1 MNQIFSQIE
10 KNRGHAL
17 LSHERAF
24 IVDNIKKADLS
35 IYDDKHEALKVLIT
49 MLEQR
54 LNQVPAEP
62 SVDIREMQ
70 IKQLKLDEKGNVRKK
85 ITAETTIDELLSH
98 PKLLQGIFNPAAL
111 VRKSYIMLDRKYQIK
126 TANNKTEFS
135 WFITDSSRVYESN
148 ATAVTHEQI
157 INVVSI
163 KLYPFRFPHSY
174 NTISGL
180 NRISVEIKELNFQAY
195 VLAHANKRFHFIFDV
210 KTTGAGNSA
219 YDALDVGQ
227 NSATFDFSNPIM
239 ELNTLTVRFG
249 NPDRTI
255 ELDPDLLIGTIAAVG
270 AQTVITYT
278 IPHFCVV
285 GDLIY
290 ISGFNTNN
298 INDSTEISL
307 INSEN
312 GWNLSA
318 ITTYTQTID
327 VDISGLDG
335 IINGVVSVYLDSK
348 RFGLR
353 MEISYVI

>member
-10 KNRGHAL
+10 KNRGRAL
-17 LSHERAF
+17 LSHEKAF

-35 IYDDKHEALKVLIT
+35 IYDDKHEALKVLIA
-49 MLEQR
+49 MLEQQ
-54 LNQVPAEP
+54 LNQVPVEQ

-70 IKQLKLDEKGNVRKK
+70 IKQLKLDEKGNVNKK
-85 ITAETTIDELLSH
+85 ITAETTLNELLAY

-111 VRKSYIMLDRKYQIK
+111 VRKAYVMLDRKYQIK

-135 WFITDSSRVYESN
+135 WFITDSGRVYETN

-157 INVVSI
+157 TNVVSI

-174 NTISGL
+174 NAISGL

-195 VLAHANKRFHFIFDV
+195 ILAHVNKRFHFIFDV
-210 KTTGAGNSA
+210 KTTGSGNSA

-227 NSATFDFSNPIM
+227 NSATFDFSNPVM
-239 ELNTLTVRFG
+239 ELNTITVRFG

-255 ELDPDLLIGTIAAVG
+255 ELDPDLLVGTISSVG
-270 AQTVITYT
+270 AQTVITYSS
-278 IPHFCVV
+278 PHFCVV

-290 ISGFNTNN
+290 ITGFGTDN
-298 INDSTEISL
+298 INDTTEINL

-312 GWNLSA
+312 GWNLTAVS
-318 ITTYTQTID
+318 TYTQTID

-335 IINGVVSVYLDSK
+335 VISGDVSVYLDSK

>member
-10 KNRGHAL
+10 SKRGRAL
-17 LSHERAF
+17 QAHERAF
-24 IVDNIKKADLS
+24 IVDSIKKADLS
-35 IYDDKHEALKVLIT
+35 VYDDKHEAFRTLIT

-54 LNQVPAEP
+54 LNQIPIES

-70 IKQLKLDEKGNVRKK
+70 IKQLKLDEKGKVSKK
-85 ITAETTIDELLSH
+85 ITTGTTLDELLAY

-111 VRKSYIMLDRKYQIK
+111 VRKAYVMLDRKYQIK

-135 WFITDSSRVYESN
+135 WFITDSSRVYETN

-157 INVVSI
+157 TNVVSI

-174 NTISGL
+174 NAISGL

-210 KTTGAGNSA
+210 KTTGSGNSA

-227 NSATFDFSNPIM
+227 NSATFDFSNPVM
-239 ELNTLTVRFG
+239 ELNTITVRFG

-255 ELDPDLLIGTIAAVG
+255 ELDPDLLIGTITSFG

-290 ISGFNTNN
+290 ITDFGTNN
-298 INDSTEISL
+298 INDATETSL

-312 GWNLSA
+312 GWNLVA
-318 ITTYTQTID
+318 VTTYTQTID
-327 VDISGLDG
+327 VDISGLAG
-335 IINGVVSVYLDSK
+335 VINGDVSVYLDSK